1 MNRYKVHIESDYSDA
16 VPLFSSFLLLSEGSR
31 TGATG
36 ASETDVGE
44 RLEAVSEG
52 VAASMQ
58 DPCYICDQDE
68 EPLTVLLEITEK
80 DTSTTIE
87 YNSICPQCLAELQKE
102 IIPIL
107 DIEAFQDRV
116 QRLEQAVSQI
126 NYQ

>member
-31 TGATG
+31 AGATG
-36 ASETDVGE
+36 ASKTDVEE

-58 DPCYICDQDE
+58 DPCYICEQDE
-68 EPLTVLLEITEK
+68 ESLTVLLEITEK
-80 DTSTTIE
+80 DTSAAIE
-87 YNSICPQCLAELQKE
+87 YHSICPQCLAELQKE

-116 QRLEQAVSQI
+116 QRLEQAVAQI
-126 NYQ
+126 TLQ